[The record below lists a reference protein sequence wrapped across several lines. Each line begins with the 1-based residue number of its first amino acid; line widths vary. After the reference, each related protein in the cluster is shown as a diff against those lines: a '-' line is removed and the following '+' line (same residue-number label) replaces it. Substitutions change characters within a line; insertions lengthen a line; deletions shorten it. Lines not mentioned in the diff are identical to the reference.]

1 MHLKFHI
8 NILAHIK
15 ITRTGKLLV
24 LQKKKKRQV
33 GPQKY
38 LKGQCYHCSFKCLFN
53 RFDFQNNFSS
63 IFQSIFTL
71 HLKKKIN
78 SVNPNLFSPT
88 LLYFP
93 EQHTSLACFI
103 LLFLSSMSKQFLCS
117 YTTKSILLH
126 FRNHAFWI
134 LHQVL
139 SSLCPPHALC
149 PFFIVIQ
156 QPNSFQPVEL
166 SQNYANCSTVTIIL
180 KL

>member
-1 MHLKFHI
+1 MHLKFHM

-71 HLKKKIN
+71 HLKKKN
-78 SVNPNLFSPT
+78 QFSESKSVFTYPPLLSRAAHLIG
-88 LLYFP
+88 LLYFIVP
-93 EQHTSLACFI
+93 LLHVQAIPLLLYYQVHTAPFQKSCF
-103 LLFLSSMSKQFLCS
+103 LDFTLGPLFSLSSACAL
-117 YTTKSILLH
+117 SIFHCHSTAKLL
-126 FRNHAFWI
+126 
-134 LHQVL
+134 
-139 SSLCPPHALC
+139 
-149 PFFIVIQ
+149 
-156 QPNSFQPVEL
+156 
-166 SQNYANCSTVTIIL
+166 STS
-180 KL
+180 